1 MTEPISPA
9 VVNATLSAYFETMT
23 RLTEY
28 LPGAY
33 ARQGDAGTR
42 LIFTTIPVAEL
53 NAVWVGHN
61 PDLDEVEAFAR
72 EISAAGVPWSIQIR
86 GEVDPGLE
94 KLANQYGR
102 TVASSHPLLLWHAE
116 SLSTLPAATAH
127 GAHVRK
133 LSGAEQKLFAATLAE
148 GFGMPEDIAG
158 MLASPPLLD
167 APGITAFVLDL
178 AGEAVAT
185 GLNVLAGDHAGM
197 YCGSVPPRY
206 RGNGYYRALVTA
218 RLADAVAR
226 GARHA
231 FSLNT
236 PMSRPLFEAVG
247 FRRIETWTY
256 LAPAIG

>member
-1 MTEPISPA
+1 
-9 VVNATLSAYFETMT
+9 VNATISAYFETMT

-33 ARQGDAGTR
+33 TRQGDAGTR

-53 NAVWVGHN
+53 NAVWVGHD
-61 PDLDEVEAFAR
+61 PDLGEVEACAR
-72 EISAAGVPWSIQIR
+72 EISAAGLPWSIQVR
-86 GEVDPGLE
+86 GQADPELE
-94 KLANQYGR
+94 KLASQYGR

-116 SLSTLPAATAH
+116 SLPMLPAAVPH

-133 LSGAEQKLFAATLAE
+133 LSGAEEKLFAATLAA
-148 GFGMPEDIAG
+148 GFGMPEEVAG
-158 MLASPPLLD
+158 MLSPPALLD
-167 APGITAFVLDL
+167 APGVTAFVLDL
-178 AGEAVAT
+178 EGEAVAT

-226 GARHA
+226 GAHHA

-247 FRRIETWTY
+247 FRRVETWTY
-256 LAPAIG
+256 LAPAIE